1 MYQDIERVLLS
12 REEIAGKVAEIG
24 KALSE
29 EYRGKTPLVVCLLKG
44 SAIFFADL
52 VRAMDCKLEM
62 DFMAVSSY
70 GGANSTGEV
79 RVLKDLDKSIEGRD
93 VIIVEDIVDTGLTL
107 NYLMKMLKGA
117 EQGPSRSSLCSI
129 SLPAVKSR
137 SMPTMWAFRLKIIMW
152 WATAW
157 TTTSNTATC
166 LKSASS
172 VRSFMRRTLRAVPH
186 PVGQNSVKS

>member
-12 REEIAGKVAEIG
+12 REEIAGKVADIG

-107 NYLMKMLKGA
+107 NYLMKMLKGRGA
-117 EQGPSRSSLCSI
+117 RSLKIVALLDKPSRREVEIHADYVGFTIENYYVVGYGLDYNQQYRN
-129 SLPAVKSR
+129 LPEIGILSPVVYA
-137 SMPTMWAFRLKIIMW
+137 
-152 WATAW
+152 
-157 TTTSNTATC
+157 
-166 LKSASS
+166 
-172 VRSFMRRTLRAVPH
+172 PH
-186 PVGQNSVKS
+186 A